1 MQFLP
6 CFESVS
12 VVVWKSDPP
21 TLSLTYFAGALNDDE
36 AMLAKGGE
44 LENDVEISLR

>member
-1 MQFLP
+1 MRFLP
-6 CFESVS
+6 CFERVS

-21 TLSLTYFAGALNDDE
+21 TLSLTYFAGALNDE
-36 AMLAKGGE
+36 VMLAKGGE